1 MKKILLFLFLINLNV
16 FAGDISVENAY
27 VRMLPPTSPATGV
40 FMKIV
45 NTSAKEIEL
54 IKASSLRSKK
64 TEIHDHLK
72 IDGMMKMREVK
83 AIKVPAKGHVML
95 KPGSFHVM
103 LIGLKSPLVL
113 GEEILIDLE
122 FNNGEKFSIK
132 PKVKKIS
139 THMNH

>member
-1 MKKILLFLFLINLNV
+1 MKKLLLFLFLINSNV
-16 FAGDISVENAY
+16 FAGDISVKNAY

-45 NTSAKEIEL
+45 NTSTKEIEL
-54 IKASSLRSKK
+54 IKASSSRSKK

-83 AIKVPAKGHVML
+83 TIKVPAKGHVML

-103 LIGLKSPLVL
+103 LIGLKTSLVL
-113 GEEILIDLE
+113 GEEIFIDLK
-122 FNNGEKFSIK
+122 FSNGEKISIK
-132 PKVKKIS
+132 PKVKKIIL
-139 THMNH
+139 HMNH